1 MVILCNVNMVALSHP
16 FLPLGVI
23 RLVPTYRKTNISHSL
38 IYTRM
43 NEYQEE
49 KNVSFLEDFAFVRN
63 N

>member
-1 MVILCNVNMVALSHP
+1 MVALSHP
-16 FLPLGVI
+16 SLPLGVI

-49 KNVSFLEDFAFVRN
+49 KNVSFLEDFAYVRN

>member
-1 MVILCNVNMVALSHP
+1 MVALSHP

-23 RLVPTYRKTNISHSL
+23 RLVPTYGKTNISHSL

-49 KNVSFLEDFAFVRN
+49 KNVSFLEDFTYVRN